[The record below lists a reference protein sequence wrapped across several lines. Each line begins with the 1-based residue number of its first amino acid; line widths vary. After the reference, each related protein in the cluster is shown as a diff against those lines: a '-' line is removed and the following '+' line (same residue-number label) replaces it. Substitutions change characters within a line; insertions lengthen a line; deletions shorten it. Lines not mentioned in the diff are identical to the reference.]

1 MKHTTIILALVVA
14 LATSQTWLVGAFT
27 LQSRGQMVVK
37 TKQGGELNLYEASY
51 ALVIGESR
59 YSNGWHELPGVRQ
72 DVTAVRAALEKQG
85 FTVETLEDLTG
96 DKLTAGIR
104 AFIAKWGLS
113 KRNRLVF
120 YFAGHGHTINDDG
133 NEMGYFVPVD
143 APLPNRDESGFIQ
156 TALPMSQIETYAQ
169 QIKAVHALF
178 IFDSCFSGSL
188 FEALNRSAPDD
199 IAEKTAQPVRQFITA
214 GTAQQTVPDQSIFR
228 KQFVSGVAGE
238 ADYDRDGYVTG
249 TELGMFL
256 DKTVTNYSKR
266 AQTPRYGKIRNP
278 NLDKG
283 DVVFVLPKTER
294 DDDRGKPDA
303 PPKVLTAAELEALAW
318 NEVKDSQRIKDL
330 ETFLQE
336 YGSGIYGSLARV
348 KLAKLKGESEPGPMS
363 PAVKPV
369 LTAGSRARFGGIEFV
384 YIPAGVFQM
393 GSTPEEIQAANKA
406 CGKKWANQEIRHEV
420 TISQPFYLG
429 KYEVTQ
435 GEWEAVMGS
444 NPSSFKGNARLPVEK
459 VNWNDTQ
466 EFIKKLNEREGQE
479 VYRLPTEAEWEYACR
494 AGTSGEYAGNLD
506 EMGWYDKNSEGK
518 THPVGE
524 KAPNGWG
531 LYDMHGNVWEWC
543 QDWYDKDYYQRSPS
557 IDPRGVSTSLLRV
570 YRGGCW
576 HHPACGC
583 RSAYRSCYPPD
594 FRYNYLGFRLFRVA
608 DLQFTAR

>member
-1 MKHTTIILALVVA
+1 MKHTTIILALVMA

-37 TKQGGELNLYEASY
+37 TKKGGELNLYEASY

-59 YSNGWHELPGVRQ
+59 YSNGWNELPGVRQ

-96 DKLTAGIR
+96 EKLTAGIR

-156 TALPMSQIETYAQ
+156 TALPMSQMGIYAE

-214 GTAQQTVPDQSIFR
+214 GTAEQTVPDQSIFR

-283 DVVFVLPKTER
+283 DVVFGFGSVSQPVTSGGVSLEARELAFWDSIKNSSDVEDFRAYLRKYPEGEFAELARNRVVKLT
-294 DDDRGKPDA
+294 
-303 PPKVLTAAELEALAW
+303 PPPPLVLT
-318 NEVKDSQRIKDL
+318 
-330 ETFLQE
+330 T
-336 YGSGIYGSLARV
+336 
-348 KLAKLKGESEPGPMS
+348 
-363 PAVKPV
+363 
-369 LTAGSRARFGGIEFV
+369 GSRAQFGGMEFV
-384 YIPAGVFQM
+384 YIPAGSFQM
-393 GSTPEEIQAANKA
+393 GGDKYDNEKPVHQ
-406 CGKKWANQEIRHEV
+406 V
-420 TISQPFYLG
+420 TISEGFYLG

-435 GEWEAVMGS
+435 GEWERIMGS
-444 NPSSFKGNARLPVEK
+444 NPSRFKENTRLPVEG
-459 VNWNDTQ
+459 VSWEDVQ
-466 EFIKKLNEREGQE
+466 IFIRKLNEREGKE
-479 VYRLPTEAEWEYACR
+479 VYRLPSEAEWEYACR
-494 AGTSGEYAGNLD
+494 AGTSGDYAGNLD
-506 EMGWYDKNSEGK
+506 AMGWYKGNAGDK

-524 KAPNGWG
+524 KSPNGWG
-531 LYDMHGNVWEWC
+531 LYDMHGNVREWC
-543 QDWYDKDYYQRSPS
+543 GDWYGEKYYQSSPS
-557 IDPRGVSTSLLRV
+557 EDPRGPNTGSHWVI
-570 YRGGCW
+570 RGGSW
-576 HHPACGC
+576 DDYGDRRRPTARNARPPG
-583 RSAYRSCYPPD
+583 YRD
-594 FRYNYLGFRLFRVA
+594 FRIGFRILRMV
-608 DLQFTAR
+608 DR